1 MYIIIH
7 SKYFSI
13 LDWVK
18 HVTSY
23 YVLLT
28 TFGWILQYVKNDL
41 NWAAQSPENWTVN
54 WEDLG
59 MRSSWKKRNYWLKR
73 SQEQQEDNLTNDISH
88 LKNISRNEQPF
99 IS

>member
-13 LDWVK
+13 SDWVK

-28 TFGWILQYVKNDL
+28 TFGWILQYVL
-41 NWAAQSPENWTVN
+41 MTST
-54 WEDLG
+54 
-59 MRSSWKKRNYWLKR
+59 
-73 SQEQQEDNLTNDISH
+73 EQHNRQKTEQLTE
-88 LKNISRNEQPF
+88 KT
-99 IS
+99 